1 MFIGLNLPPYHIS
14 LSQNLRCGVEDV
26 SLSLATLAADLPS
39 WQDLFSRMGA
49 RGLFISK
56 LVIFRANFEIRHW
69 GRAAA
74 GLF

>member
-1 MFIGLNLPPYHIS
+1 MFIGLNLPPYHIC
-14 LSQNLRCGVEDV
+14 LSQNLRCGVEG
-26 SLSLATLAADLPS
+26 LSMIAAKLAADLPS
-39 WQDLFSRMGA
+39 WQDLFSRKGA